1 MPGEPDVGVQGDAA
15 NEPRSLRGLWR
26 RFATRVRAAAQEVQ
40 RQSRITGKHLLG
52 AYIVAA
58 IAGLIVL
65 RAVVGA
71 LDFISVG
78 WMLVLVALPL
88 LPWLLPRTGVFLK
101 EISPYVQAISLG
113 GLKLDLRDV
122 RRDPISVPSSGNF
135 ADVPN
140 DFNALSS
147 STKIDQLIS
156 SLRELRRTGA
166 GPVGVIDLRDGN
178 KWRRPNLYFL
188 GRLLELEPIVSQLAF
203 TESRGGTD
211 GYFVASCQPGNLRR
225 KIEQTVPAYADASR
239 GLDLP
244 SDLDLADARQSQRL
258 ANAFTAF
265 LGKLPNSSMAD
276 DDPGSRLRDIG
287 MGPELANRSD

>member
-113 GLKLDLRDV
+113 GLKHTAQPNGVDALIDMVTFDPDTFAPLAKAVRPGGKVATLTGGATEDALAAAGLTGQMAMAGTSRD
-122 RRDPISVPSSGNF
+122 
-135 ADVPN
+135 
-140 DFNALSS
+140 
-147 STKIDQLIS
+147 
-156 SLRELRRTGA
+156 SL
-166 GPVGVIDLRDGN
+166 
-178 KWRRPNLYFL
+178 
-188 GRLLELEPIVSQLAF
+188 
-203 TESRGGTD
+203 
-211 GYFVASCQPGNLRR
+211 
-225 KIEQTVPAYADASR
+225 
-239 GLDLP
+239 
-244 SDLDLADARQSQRL
+244 
-258 ANAFTAF
+258 
-265 LGKLPNSSMAD
+265 
-276 DDPGSRLRDIG
+276 SRLVAGVEDGTLTIDVERALPLDDADKG
-287 MGPELANRSD
+287 LETMANRRARGKIVITINN